1 MPSLVLG
8 TEGSACLF
16 PNIPETVNFSHVEDA
31 SHWPQSIEST
41 PLQESSFCV
50 LCSTATTHDDVIF
63 FWTSPIAWNKR
74 YSQSDVISDFRS
86 TWMCLTG
93 SIALQCGLSGGKLKI
108 CHYFS
113 AASHHGKVL
122 SPAMRRWGPIPRL
135 CGDEADVAGATK
147 SIVTHL
153 LVMSK
158 IFSGSSISSK
168 WSK

>member
-1 MPSLVLG
+1 MLISKYSRDSQLLPCGRCLPLTTIYWKHSLARIIIL
-8 TEGSACLF
+8 
-16 PNIPETVNFSHVEDA
+16 
-31 SHWPQSIEST
+31 
-41 PLQESSFCV
+41 V
-50 LCSTATTHDDVIF
+50 LCSTATTHDDMIF